1 MNERIWKLL
10 QKEWLADNK
19 KQTALR
25 SILKIDEWIQQILNA
40 WLEELMNLLD
50 NNIYFDTTTKDYKTM
65 NWFLIKAERRGDKSF
80 QGKNDILCESRT
92 AFYHWRVFM
101 FYRWATIVWTNNCMK
116 DWLMYEE
123 PKK

>member
-50 NNIYFDTTTKDYKTM
+50 NNIYFDTTTKDYKSM

-80 QGKNDILCESRT
+80 QKMTFCVKVELHFTIDVCSCFTDEPQLCERI
-92 AFYHWRVFM
+92 
-101 FYRWATIVWTNNCMK
+101 IVWK
-116 DWLMYEE
+116 ID
-123 PKK
+123 